1 MVLYGAVMSGVV
13 IVKSAGCIPLFAAV
27 WALKNVAVVS
37 HSAAVYAARFG
48 TAMVIW
54 LAGAGALDVVQ

>member
-1 MVLYGAVMSGVV
+1 MSGVV